1 MRIAVANIS
10 RHDKER
16 LFWQGLVDLKFRA
29 HQGKYAS
36 VSDFSKD
43 LALVF
48 ATALRTPARSFA
60 EIMQYVS
67 GRAEDMS
74 SEQKELRARA
84 RYILRASQ
92 PLLEDAIRKE
102 SELTGRPF
110 AQQIKELEEAFVSR
124 RNSTVDSLAD
134 VVVESIEQQTNGV
147 ATPEPQDVDMPD
159 ADDVAASH
167 AQVNGDTSAHDGG
180 ADTKVLM
187 TAIKKDKLVN
197 ENNTPP
203 ASTNGINGIKHDP
216 ATILEQH
223 GVEALESNGTNAHEP
238 PTPPISLEFQG
249 HNQEVSQ
256 YPAFGYGGIPWYV
269 EQFDPHGTTIYE
281 ERWTGQ
287 QVLREMSEELSEMDE
302 EELLE
307 LGPSDGIAVD
317 EAKDEIVVADR
328 DSKFAKP
335 TKKTKTRKSGNGRGE
350 RSFRTRSWR

>member
-1 MRIAVANIS
+1 
-10 RHDKER
+10 
-16 LFWQGLVDLKFRA
+16 LFWQGLVDVKLRA
-29 HQGKYAS
+29 HQGRYAT

-60 EIMQYVS
+60 EIIQYVS

-110 AQQIKELEEAFVSR
+110 AQQMKELEEAFVSR
-124 RNSTVDSLAD
+124 RNSTTDSLAD
-134 VVVESIEQQTNGV
+134 VVVESIEHQTNGV
-147 ATPEPQDVDMPD
+147 ATPEPQDVSMAD
-159 ADDVAASH
+159 ADDVAAGH
-167 AQVNGDTSAHDGG
+167 AQVNGKGSAHDDG
-180 ADTKVLM
+180 ADIDMLDVPVT
-187 TAIKKDKLVN
+187 TKDKLVN

-203 ASTNGINGIKHDP
+203 ASTNGINGIQHDP
-216 ATILEQH
+216 AAIPEQH
-223 GVEALESNGTNAHEP
+223 EVEAVGVNGNGALEP
-238 PTPPISLEFQG
+238 PTPPISLESQG
-249 HNQEVSQ
+249 HNQDVSQ

-307 LGPSDGIAVD
+307 LGPDDGIVVD
-317 EAKDEIVVADR
+317 EAKDEIVVADH
-328 DSKFAKP
+328 DSKAAKS
-335 TKKTKTRKSGNGRGE
+335 TKKTKARKSGNGWGE